1 MQQRQTRYIDAA
13 KITGRTAISMDNAEP
28 AVTAPHIDAQSGADT
43 VLSLEH
49 VVKRF
54 GDVVAVNDVSFQVS
68 RGEFVTLLGPS
79 GCGKTS
85 TLRMIGGFSVPDAGT
100 VTLQGEVVNDLPP
113 YDRDIGMVFQGYA
126 LFPHMNVAAN
136 VGYGLRMRRVAK
148 PEAVQRIRDTLA
160 LVKLDGFENRLPN
173 ELSGGEQQRVAIA
186 RALVIQ
192 PAILLMDEPMSNLD
206 ALLRAAMQ
214 LELREIVKRVG
225 VTTINVTHNQEE
237 ALSMSDRV
245 IVMSTGNVEQIGTP
259 VEVYNQPTNQFVA
272 NFLGRSNI
280 FACEVVGNDDS
291 GITAR
296 TETGRIITMAA
307 TTGDPYAV
315 GDRLLVQVRPE
326 SIEMSG
332 TETTDASAVNA
343 FTGSVSQLAFLGSA
357 YEYVVAA
364 DGHDFL
370 VQVSASGRQHQ
381 YQAGDVVTLSWH
393 PEDVVILGPPKL
405 D

>member
-1 MQQRQTRYIDAA
+1 MTQPIPET
-13 KITGRTAISMDNAEP
+13 T
-28 AVTAPHIDAQSGADT
+28 ADT
-43 VLSLEH
+43 VLSLDH

-54 GDVVAVNDVSFQVS
+54 GDVAAVNDVSFQVA

-85 TLRMIGGFSVPDAGT
+85 TLRMIGGFSRPDAGT

-113 YDRDIGMVFQGYA
+113 YERDIGMVFQNYA

-148 PEAVQRIRDTLA
+148 PEAAERIHDTLA
-160 LVKLDGFENRLPN
+160 LVKLDGFEARLPH
-173 ELSGGEQQRVAIA
+173 ELSGGQQQRVAIA

-259 VEVYNQPTNQFVA
+259 VEVYNQPTNEFVA

-280 FACEVVGNDDS
+280 FGCEVTARDGDLV
-291 GITAR
+291 TAR
-296 TETGRIITMAA
+296 TETGRSVTMAGGA
-307 TTGDPYAV
+307 GNAGDH
-315 GDRLLVQVRPE
+315 LLVQVRPE
-326 SIEMSG
+326 SIELLESAAADG
-332 TETTDASAVNA
+332 NAVNA
-343 FTGSVSQLAFLGSA
+343 FDGQVAQVAFLGAA

-364 DGHDFL
+364 DGQDFL
-370 VQVSASGRQHQ
+370 VQVSASGRQRQ
-381 YQAGDVVTLSWH
+381 FQPGEAVTLSWH
-393 PEDVVILGPPKL
+393 PEDIIILG
-405 D
+405 

>member
-1 MQQRQTRYIDAA
+1 
-13 KITGRTAISMDNAEP
+13 MDHAEP
-28 AVTAPHIDAQSGADT
+28 TADNEPFNGSKTESGSDV
-43 VLSLEH
+43 VLSLER

-54 GDVVAVNDVSFQVS
+54 GEIAAVSDVSFAVA

-85 TLRMIGGFSVPDAGT
+85 TLRLIGGFSRPDAGT

-113 YDRDIGMVFQGYA
+113 YERDIGMVFQSYA

-136 VGYGLRMRRVAK
+136 VGFGLRMRRIAK
-148 PEAVQRIRDTLA
+148 PEAAERIRDTLA
-160 LVKLDGFENRLPN
+160 LVKLDGFENRLPH
-173 ELSGGEQQRVAIA
+173 ELSGGQQQRVAIA

-192 PAILLMDEPMSNLD
+192 PALLLMDEPMSNLD

-259 VEVYNQPTNQFVA
+259 VEVYNQPSNQFVA

-280 FACEVVGNDDS
+280 LACEVVAAADGS
-291 GITAR
+291 LTAR
-296 TETGRIITMAA
+296 TASGGMLTMAA
-307 TTGDPYAV
+307 TNGAV
-315 GDRLLVQVRPE
+315 GDSLLIQVRPE
-326 SIEMSG
+326 SIEIA
-332 TETTDASAVNA
+332 DAVAANA
-343 FTGSVSQLAFLGSA
+343 LAINTFAGRVAQVAFLGAA

-370 VQVSASGRQHQ
+370 VQVSASGRQRQ
-381 YQAGDVVTLSWH
+381 FQPGDAVTLSWH
-393 PEDVVILGPPKL
+393 PEDTMILGAG
-405 D
+405 

>member
-1 MQQRQTRYIDAA
+1 MRRPQTRYSLS
-13 KITGRTAISMDNAEP
+13 AINRRSTDPVDRAGPPIATP
-28 AVTAPHIDAQSGADT
+28 AIEANSESDT
-43 VLSLEH
+43 VLSLER

-54 GDVVAVNDVSFQVS
+54 GDNAAVNDASFRVD

-79 GCGKTS
+79 GCGKTT
-85 TLRMIGGFSVPDAGT
+85 TLRMIGGFLRPDEGT
-100 VTLQGEVVNDLPP
+100 VTLQGEVVNDVPP
-113 YDRDIGMVFQGYA
+113 YNRDIGMVFQSYA

-148 PEAVQRIRDTLA
+148 PEAAQRVRNTLA
-160 LVKLDGFENRLPN
+160 LVKLDGFENRMPH
-173 ELSGGEQQRVAIA
+173 ELSGGQQQRVAIA

-192 PAILLMDEPMSNLD
+192 PALLLMDEPMSNLD

-245 IVMSTGNVEQIGTP
+245 IVMSTGNIEQIGTP
-259 VEVYNQPTNQFVA
+259 VDVYSRPANQFVA

-280 FACEVVGNDDS
+280 FGCRVVANDGGRITAHTDS
-291 GITAR
+291 GRAVAITA
-296 TETGRIITMAA
+296 AA
-307 TTGDPYAV
+307 VNGGSV

-326 SIEMSG
+326 SIEILGSAN
-332 TETTDASAVNA
+332 TDDTGVNTFA
-343 FTGSVSQLAFLGSA
+343 GCVAQLAFLGSA

-364 DGHDFL
+364 DGQDFL
-370 VQVSASGRQHQ
+370 VQVSASGRQRQ
-381 YQAGDVVTLSWH
+381 FRAGEAVTLGWH
-393 PEDVVILGPPKL
+393 PEDVVILGR
-405 D
+405 DSSAS

>member
-1 MQQRQTRYIDAA
+1 
-13 KITGRTAISMDNAEP
+13 MDRAEP
-28 AVTAPHIDAQSGADT
+28 PVATPAIGAKSESDS

-54 GDVVAVNDVSFQVS
+54 GDITAVDDVSFQVP

-79 GCGKTS
+79 GCGKTT
-85 TLRMIGGFSVPDAGT
+85 TLRMIGGFSRPDGGT

-113 YDRDIGMVFQGYA
+113 YDRDIGMVFQSYA

-136 VGYGLRMRRVAK
+136 IGYGLRMRRVPK
-148 PEAVQRIRDTLA
+148 PEAAQRIRDTLA

-173 ELSGGEQQRVAIA
+173 ELSGGQQQRVAIA

-192 PAILLMDEPMSNLD
+192 PALLLMDEPMSNLD

-214 LELREIVKRVG
+214 LELREIIKRVG

-245 IVMSTGNVEQIGTP
+245 IVMSTGNIEQIGTP
-259 VEVYNQPTNQFVA
+259 IEVYNHPANQFVA

-280 FACEVVGNDDS
+280 FGCEVVAND
-291 GITAR
+291 GGRITAR
-296 TETGRIITMAA
+296 TETGRTVTIAA
-307 TTGDPYAV
+307 TAGESGSV

-326 SIEMSG
+326 SIEILG
-332 TETTDASAVNA
+332 PEKTGGAGVNA
-343 FTGSVSQLAFLGSA
+343 FAGRVAQLAFLGSA

-364 DGHDFL
+364 DGQDFL
-370 VQVSASGRQHQ
+370 VQVSASGRQRQ
-381 YQAGDVVTLSWH
+381 YRAGETVTLGWH
-393 PEDVVILGPPKL
+393 PEDVVILGQ
-405 D
+405 DSSGC